1 MYKWNAEDYQNS
13 FNEQQKWVREF
24 IVKLELK
31 GDERVID
38 IGCGDG
44 MITAEIV
51 SYLMVVFRYWQF
63 SGDDW
68 TIPKK
73 VSK

>member
-38 IGCGDG
+38 I
-44 MITAEIV
+44 
-51 SYLMVVFRYWQF
+51 
-63 SGDDW
+63 
-68 TIPKK
+68 
-73 VSK
+73 

>member
-51 SYLMVVFRYWQF
+51 SYLMVVF
-63 SGDDW
+63 
-68 TIPKK
+68 
-73 VSK
+73 

>member
-44 MITAEIV
+44 MVTAEIV
-51 SYLMVVFRYWQF
+51 SYLMVVFRY
-63 SGDDW
+63 
-68 TIPKK
+68 
-73 VSK
+73 